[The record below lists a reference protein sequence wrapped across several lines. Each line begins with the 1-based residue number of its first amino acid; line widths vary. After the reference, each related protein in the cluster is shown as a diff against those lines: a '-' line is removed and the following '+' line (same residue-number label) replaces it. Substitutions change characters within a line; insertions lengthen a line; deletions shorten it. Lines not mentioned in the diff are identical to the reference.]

1 MSSAMVTA
9 VTGGAAGV
17 VAAISA
23 LLVSLSSRRKTQ
35 AETLKLRV
43 ETDKIRLETAEID
56 SRAANAESMARL
68 AYQTSANR
76 QSITLYDSRSDGF
89 SLFDFEIAL
98 WEPAAGEL
106 SLASSKE
113 AGDDILLIIRLN
125 TEGTFVAWLNRY
137 GYRDGPT
144 VIPVGDAAGV
154 KRRFRVRCQVRARE
168 AEHTFLLT
176 FKMVG
181 APMGQYLGQR
191 RHRITPGVWTDIDD
205 HFDQSVSDNCRLR
218 LEDRSVSAAPSRL
231 EIRNFVV
238 TEHEPPLKL
247 VPVAT

>member
-17 VAAISA
+17 VAAIPE
-23 LLVSLSSRRKTQ
+23 LPVSLSSRRKTQ

-98 WEPAAGEL
+98 WEPAAGGIR
-106 SLASSKE
+106 LASSQE
-113 AGDDILLIIRLN
+113 GGVRAVFLLIPLI
-125 TEGTFVAWLNRY
+125 
-137 GYRDGPT
+137 
-144 VIPVGDAAGV
+144 
-154 KRRFRVRCQVRARE
+154 KR
-168 AEHTFLLT
+168 
-176 FKMVG
+176 
-181 APMGQYLGQR
+181 
-191 RHRITPGVWTDIDD
+191 
-205 HFDQSVSDNCRLR
+205 
-218 LEDRSVSAAPSRL
+218 
-231 EIRNFVV
+231 EI
-238 TEHEPPLKL
+238 
-247 VPVAT
+247 